1 MKKQTDKPEVLR
13 NSVEDFF
20 STVDELLKNGK
31 LTKDDQDW
39 LEKELEEME
48 KKLKAYKQA
57 HAQKAV
63 VS

>member
-20 STVDELLKNGK
+20 TTVDELLEKGK
-31 LTKDDQDW
+31 LLPADQDW

-57 HAQKAV
+57 KTKKVAV
-63 VS
+63 S